1 MRCCLYVRQS
11 DTGGA
16 GAESLSLASQE
27 AALRSRCE
35 LEGWSPVMVV
45 AEPDLKGW
53 QDEDERPGLGRVLD
67 AAAKGEF
74 DLLLVWDL
82 SRLARSVEFQE
93 RWIRIL
99 GRMGIEL
106 ESHTQPEVRRSAL
119 LRQIH
124 AAINEE
130 KTREI
135 QAHVRR
141 AMRDRAERCLTH
153 GTVPFGYTR
162 QPRQRLEVDPDTA
175 PFVAEAFRRRA
186 AGAGTAEI
194 RNYLNAEAP
203 PPPSG
208 RWRWESIYIM
218 MRNPVYKGT
227 VSSGPVTVDG
237 CHPAIVDE
245 ATWQAA
251 QREPRRYRR
260 RAKSANLSW
269 LTGLVDHGCGRA
281 MHLHAPNASNP
292 GPFFRCASTVA
303 EPGKPRSCHVYPT
316 ALAAHKIEAA
326 AWQQALAALDRIADP
341 GSVLA
346 AMRRAYREQ
355 APDATRELRL
365 AEQAVARASA
375 RRARAEELYLSG
387 ARDRA
392 WFNAEDAR
400 AAADLDAAQAKLRDV
415 PRPPDRRAIEVR
427 LHQLRSLRDA
437 AGAMTLE
444 QRGEL
449 VALLGRV
456 VVAGRNDVR
465 LVLDPA
471 VARLLKPD

>member
-1 MRCCLYVRQS
+1 MV
-11 DTGGA
+11 
-16 GAESLSLASQE
+16 LAMQ
-27 AALRSRCE
+27 LI
-35 LEGWSPVMVV
+35 PV
-45 AEPDLKGW
+45 ET
-53 QDEDERPGLGRVLD
+53 
-67 AAAKGEF
+67 
-74 DLLLVWDL
+74 
-82 SRLARSVEFQE
+82 SV
-93 RWIRIL
+93 
-99 GRMGIEL
+99 
-106 ESHTQPEVRRSAL
+106 
-119 LRQIH
+119 
-124 AAINEE
+124 
-130 KTREI
+130 
-135 QAHVRR
+135 
-141 AMRDRAERCLTH
+141 
-153 GTVPFGYTR
+153 
-162 QPRQRLEVDPDTA
+162 PRQRSKEMQ
-175 PFVAEAFRRRA
+175 PFGWWLKHQIDQRDWNQSDFGRRA
-186 AGAGTAEI
+186 SVSPSLVSDWVNGRRTPSIQSAQIIADALDVPLDVVLVRMGLDPRSAVPEDLQRVDGLLKTVNMTPDRRVAGAGTAEI
-194 RNYLNAEAP
+194 RDYLNAEAP

-326 AWQQALAALDRIADP
+326 AWQQALAALDRIGDP

-465 LVLDPA
+465 LVLDPT